1 MTRHSEV
8 KLFSTQVDGKRP
20 TLYLARAVGGPI
32 LATATTHTGL
42 GLGNSVVRAFVG
54 YLPIATS
61 ARRLG
66 SFSVSDRAN
75 CDIGLAFSG
84 RGGLNGERPRANKR
98 VQETYAVYR

>member
-1 MTRHSEV
+1 MAP
-8 KLFSTQVDGKRP
+8 FFAAID
-20 TLYLARAVGGPI
+20 
-32 LATATTHTGL
+32 THTGL

-66 SFSVSDRAN
+66 LFSVSDRAN

-84 RGGLNGERPRANKR
+84 RGEVNSERPRANKR